1 MAEAPRKSRTGLY
14 LLGCLG
20 AAVALACTL
29 VAGIAGGYLVWQARQ
44 NLRATPPPAPVAA
57 AVPTEQSTTTAMP
70 APPTPTPLVVSLP
83 SPTPT
88 PHAPLLPLPTPTVQ
102 VAPAG
107 GPTPTPGPAV
117 IPGWNTYEDPG
128 YLRLQYPPSWLLV
141 TTWDEP
147 QFGITSCHCYWI
159 LMSEP
164 MVQNSPTPDAVRDWF
179 NTRPLE
185 DLAPGSVYM
194 EILRLDSE
202 YALAVELP
210 PPVDTVTIGGQ
221 YEAELFALDEQE
233 RIIAFRYADQQGR
246 PWVIVVRLPSGIDE
260 NNPQV
265 QRMIG
270 ILWTI
275 DHR

>member
-1 MAEAPRKSRTGLY
+1 MAETPRQSRTGLY

-20 AAVALACTL
+20 ASLALVCAV
-29 VAGIAGGYLVWQARQ
+29 VAGIAAGYLAWQARQ
-44 NLRATPPPAPVAA
+44 GMVPSPTPAQLAAATPAAQPTVTAIAPSLRGTPV
-57 AVPTEQSTTTAMP
+57 TQ
-70 APPTPTPLVVSLP
+70 PTPTPTPAVISL
-83 SPTPT
+83 T
-88 PHAPLLPLPTPTVQ
+88 LPTPPSDVQ
-102 VAPAG
+102 PSAASE
-107 GPTPTPGPAV
+107 PTPGPAV
-117 IPGWNTYEDPG
+117 LPGWQTYEDPG
-128 YLRLQYPPSWLLV
+128 YLRLQYPPNWLLV
-141 TTWDEP
+141 TTWDDP
-147 QFGITSCHCYWI
+147 QAGITSCHCYWL
-159 LMSEP
+159 LMSEQ
-164 MVQNSPTPDAVRDWF
+164 MVQNSPIPDVVRDWF

-194 EILRLDSE
+194 EILRADSE
-202 YALAVELP
+202 YAPAVELP
-210 PPVDTVTIGGQ
+210 EPVDTVTIGGQ
-221 YEAELFALDEQE
+221 YEAELFVLDEQE